1 MSDTKKPFLN
11 TTRRQALGLL
21 ALGASGVV
29 MTAFRASRAP
39 LRKGP
44 RMPRAS

>member
-29 MTAFRASRAP
+29 MTGLPGLTRAFAQ
-39 LRKGP
+39 GP
-44 RMPRAS
+44 RMPRDS